1 MKLVLASRRMRWPAV
16 LLAAMALVV
25 PSAAIAERAGAAVAA
40 TGSATARAAAA
51 PGALTLT
58 PANVNGTVGAII
70 SDTSWRV
77 NGVVSRYVPGQ
88 RVVLHVFR
96 DGVRVVSRTLRI
108 RRHGHHGV
116 FSASLR
122 VGGFGRLTV
131 RAVHAATAAQR
142 RLVSRAFSL
151 WLVAPQ
157 AQPGERSYGVRIL
170 QYELSALHYV
180 VGAPGVY
187 DDQTQQ
193 AVMAF
198 RKLANLD
205 RSFVADANVFDALA
219 AGAGTFVIRYPSQG
233 RHVEADLTHQVLA
246 LINAD
251 GSIHALYQISSGK
264 PSTPTALGNFA
275 VYNKTPGVNDVGMVD
290 SSYFNGGDAIH
301 GYPEVPPYAASHGCL
316 RVWIPDA
323 LAIYD
328 WALLGTPVDVYYR

>member
-1 MKLVLASRRMRWPAV
+1 MRWPAA
-16 LLAAMALVV
+16 LLAVMALVV
-25 PSAAIAERAGAAVAA
+25 PSVAIAEHADAAAAA
-40 TGSATARAAAA
+40 TGSATAGATAAAR
-51 PGALTLT
+51 ALKLT
-58 PANVNGTVGAII
+58 PAGVHGTVGAII
-70 SDTSWRV
+70 SNASWKV
-77 NGVVSRYVPGQ
+77 NGVVARYVPGQ

-96 DGVRVVSRTLRI
+96 DGVRVVTRTLRI
-108 RRHGHHGV
+108 RRHGRHGV
-116 FSASLR
+116 FTASLR
-122 VGGFGRLTV
+122 VGGVGRLTV
-131 RAVHAATAAQR
+131 RAVHAATAAQA
-142 RLVSRAFSL
+142 RLVSPAFSL

-157 AQPGERSYGVRIL
+157 AQPGEHSYSVRIL
-170 QYELSALHYV
+170 QHELSALHYV

-205 RSFVADANVFDALA
+205 RSFVADASVFDALA
-219 AGAGTFVIRYPSQG
+219 AGAGGFVIRYPAQG

-264 PSTPTALGNFA
+264 PSTPTALGNFN

-301 GYPEVPPYAASHGCL
+301 GYPEVPSYAASHGCL
-316 RVWIPDA
+316 RVWIPNA

>member
-1 MKLVLASRRMRWPAV
+1 MRDVVLASLAMRWPAA

-25 PSAAIAERAGAAVAA
+25 SSAAIAEGAAVAA
-40 TGSATARAAAA
+40 TGTAAA
-51 PGALTLT
+51 GALTLT
-58 PANVNGTVGAII
+58 PAGVNGTVGAII
-70 SDTSWRV
+70 SGASWQV
-77 NGVVSRYVPGQ
+77 KGVVPRYVPNQ

-96 DGVRVVSRTLRI
+96 DGVRVLTRTLSI
-108 RRHGHHGV
+108 RHQGHHGV
-116 FSASLR
+116 FSALLR
-122 VGGFGRLTV
+122 VGGVGRLTV
-131 RAVHAATAAQR
+131 RAIHAATAAQG

-157 AQPGERSYGVRIL
+157 AQPGERSYSVRIL
-170 QYELSALHYV
+170 QYELSAQHYV

-198 RKLANLD
+198 RKMANVD

-219 AGAGTFVIRYPSQG
+219 AGAGGFVIRYRSQG

-251 GSIHALYQISSGK
+251 GSIHSLYQISSGK

-275 VYNKTPGVNDVGMVD
+275 VYNKTPGINNVGMVD

-301 GYPEVPPYAASHGCL
+301 GYHEVPSYAASHGCL

-323 LAIYD
+323 LTIYT
-328 WALLGTPVDVYYR
+328 WAVLGTPVDVYYR

>member
-1 MKLVLASRRMRWPAV
+1 MRWPAV
-16 LLAAMALVV
+16 LLAAMALIV
-25 PSAAIAERAGAAVAA
+25 PSAAIAGGSRVAPVATPRATAGA
-40 TGSATARAAAA
+40 SAAA
-51 PGALTLT
+51 GGLTLT
-58 PANVNGTVGAII
+58 PAAVNGTVGAII
-70 SDTSWRV
+70 SDASWQV
-77 NGVVSRYVPGQ
+77 HGVVSRYVPHQ

-96 DGVRVVSRTLRI
+96 DGVKVVSRTLAI
-108 RRHGHHGV
+108 RRQGHHGV

-122 VGGFGRLTV
+122 VGGVGRLTV
-131 RAVHAATAAQR
+131 RAVHYATAAQR

-157 AQPGERSYGVRIL
+157 AQPGQRSYSVRIL

-198 RKLANLD
+198 RKMAGLD
-205 RSFVADANVFDALA
+205 RSFVADPSVFAALA
-219 AGAGTFVIRYPSQG
+219 AGDGPFVIRYPSQG

-251 GSIHALYQISSGK
+251 GTIHALYQISSGK
-264 PSTPTALGNFA
+264 PSTPTALGNFD

-301 GYPEVPPYAASHGCL
+301 GYPEVPSYAASHGCL

-328 WALLGTPVDVYYR
+328 WAVLGTPVDVYYR

>member
-1 MKLVLASRRMRWPAV
+1 VTLVLASRGMRWPAV
-16 LLAAMALVV
+16 LLATMALVV
-25 PSAAIAERAGAAVAA
+25 PSAAIADRAVAAVAP
-40 TGSATARAAAA
+40 TGTAAAG
-51 PGALTLT
+51 GALRLA
-58 PANVNGTVGAII
+58 PAGVNGAVGAII
-70 SDTSWRV
+70 SDATWQV
-77 NGVVSRYVPGQ
+77 NGVVSRYVPNQ

-96 DGVRVVSRTLRI
+96 DGVRVVTRTLRI
-108 RRHGHHGV
+108 RHLGHHGV
-116 FSASLR
+116 FSVSLR
-122 VGGFGRLTV
+122 VGGVGRLTV
-131 RAVHAATAAQR
+131 RAIHAATAAQG

-157 AQPGERSYGVRIL
+157 AQAGQRSYSVRIL
-170 QYELSALHYV
+170 QYELRALHYV

-198 RKLANLD
+198 RKMANLD

-219 AGAGTFVIRYPSQG
+219 VGAGGFVIRYPSQG
-233 RHVEADLTHQVLA
+233 RHVEADLTHQVMA

-275 VYNKTPGVNDVGMVD
+275 VYNKTPGINNVGMVD

-301 GYPEVPPYAASHGCL
+301 GYHEVPSYAASHGCL

-323 LAIYD
+323 LAIYG

>member
-1 MKLVLASRRMRWPAV
+1 MTLVLASRRMRWPAV
-16 LLAAMALVV
+16 LLATMALVV
-25 PSAAIAERAGAAVAA
+25 PSAAIAERAGAATPTGTAA
-40 TGSATARAAAA
+40 VGGT
-51 PGALTLT
+51 LKLT
-58 PANVNGTVGAII
+58 PAGVNGTVGAII
-70 SDTSWRV
+70 SDASWQVKGR
-77 NGVVSRYVPGQ
+77 VSRYVPNQ

-96 DGVRVVSRTLRI
+96 DGVRVVTRTLRI
-108 RRHGHHGV
+108 RHQGHHGV
-116 FSASLR
+116 FSVSLR
-122 VGGFGRLTV
+122 VGGVGRLTV
-131 RAVHAATAAQR
+131 RAIHAATAAQG

-157 AQPGERSYGVRIL
+157 AQPGQRSYSVRIL
-170 QYELSALHYV
+170 QYELRTLHYV

-198 RKLANLD
+198 RKMANLD
-205 RSFVADANVFDALA
+205 RSFVADATVFDALA

-251 GSIHALYQISSGK
+251 GSIHALYQLSSGK

-275 VYNKTPGVNDVGMVD
+275 VYNKTPGINNVGMVD

-301 GYPEVPPYAASHGCL
+301 GYHEVPPYAASHGCL

-323 LAIYD
+323 PAIYS

>member
-1 MKLVLASRRMRWPAV
+1 MRASQLMLVLASCRMRWLAV
-16 LLAAMALVV
+16 LLAGMALLV
-25 PSAAIAERAGAAVAA
+25 PSAAFAERAGAAVAA
-40 TGSATARAAAA
+40 TGTAATA
-51 PGALTLT
+51 GALKLT
-58 PANVNGTVGAII
+58 PAGVNGPVGAII
-70 SDTSWRV
+70 SDASWRV
-77 NGVVSRYVPGQ
+77 KAVVSRYVPNQ

-108 RRHGHHGV
+108 RHHGHHGV
-116 FSASLR
+116 FSALLR
-122 VGGFGRLTV
+122 IGGVGRLTV
-131 RAVHAATAAQR
+131 RAIHTATAAQG

-157 AQPGERSYGVRIL
+157 AQPGQRSYSVRIL
-170 QYELSALHYV
+170 QYQLSAQHYV
-180 VGAPGVY
+180 VGVPGVY
-187 DDQTQQ
+187 DAQTQQ
-193 AVMAF
+193 AVIAF
-198 RKLANLD
+198 RKMANLD
-205 RSFVADANVFDALA
+205 RSFVADANVFDGLA
-219 AGAGTFVIRYPSQG
+219 AGAGGFVIRYPSQA

-246 LINAD
+246 LIGAD
-251 GSIHALYQISSGK
+251 GVVQSLYQLSSGK

-275 VYNKTPGVNDVGMVD
+275 VYWQQPGVNNVGMVD

>member
-1 MKLVLASRRMRWPAV
+1 MRWPAV
-16 LLAAMALVV
+16 LLATMALVV
-25 PSAAIAERAGAAVAA
+25 PSAAIAERAGAATPTGTAA
-40 TGSATARAAAA
+40 VGGT
-51 PGALTLT
+51 LKLT
-58 PANVNGTVGAII
+58 PAGVNGTVGAII
-70 SDTSWRV
+70 SDASWQVKGR
-77 NGVVSRYVPGQ
+77 VSRYVPNQ

-96 DGVRVVSRTLRI
+96 DGVRVVTRTLRI
-108 RRHGHHGV
+108 RHQGHHGV
-116 FSASLR
+116 FSVSLR
-122 VGGFGRLTV
+122 VGGVGRLTV
-131 RAVHAATAAQR
+131 RAIHAATAAQG

-157 AQPGERSYGVRIL
+157 AQPGQRSYSVRIL
-170 QYELSALHYV
+170 QHELSAQHYV

-198 RKLANLD
+198 RKMANLD
-205 RSFVADANVFDALA
+205 RSFVADANVFDGLA
-219 AGAGTFVIRYPSQG
+219 AGAGGFVIRYPSQG
-233 RHVEADLTHQVLA
+233 RHVEADLTHQVMA

-251 GSIHALYQISSGK
+251 GSIHALYQLSSGK

-275 VYNKTPGVNDVGMVD
+275 VYNKTPGINNVGMVD

-301 GYPEVPPYAASHGCL
+301 GYHEVPPYAASHGCL

-323 LAIYD
+323 LTIYD

>member
-1 MKLVLASRRMRWPAV
+1 M
-16 LLAAMALVV
+16 LAAMALVV
-25 PSAAIAERAGAAVAA
+25 PSAVIAERAGAAAAA
-40 TGSATARAAAA
+40 TGSATTGTVAVAR
-51 PGALTLT
+51 ALTLT

-70 SDTSWRV
+70 TGATWQV
-77 NGVVSRYVPGQ
+77 NGVVARYVPGQ
-88 RVVLHVFR
+88 HVVLHVFR
-96 DGVRVVSRTLRI
+96 DGVRVVSRKLRI
-108 RRHGHHGV
+108 LRHGRHGV

-122 VGGFGRLTV
+122 VGGIGRLTV
-131 RAVHAATAAQR
+131 RAVHAATAAQG

-157 AQPGERSYGVRIL
+157 AQPGERSYSVRIL
-170 QYELSALHYV
+170 QHELSALHYV

-198 RKLANLD
+198 RKMASLD

-219 AGAGTFVIRYPSQG
+219 AGAGAFVIRYPAQG

-251 GSIHALYQISSGK
+251 GSIHALYQLSSGK
-264 PSTPTALGNFA
+264 PSTPTALGNFM

-323 LAIYD
+323 LTIYD